1 MIEKDGVGP
10 QPVADAVACIH
21 SARTKS
27 LARASFFAIPSS
39 SSTARLRLP
48 PFCQPSMRRRGPVF
62 LLLLLAAAAVAPAVH
77 SFPFRLQPWKK
88 QVGHQHQATER
99 RRRPPGLSGLFGAN
113 DNEGSDENVG
123 SNDKQRARSGPA
135 PVSPFEEMVRKMT
148 NNPEYKVRRKET
160 DDTYLGPFYFRS
172 PSF

>member
-1 MIEKDGVGP
+1 M
-10 QPVADAVACIH
+10 
-21 SARTKS
+21 
-27 LARASFFAIPSS
+27 
-39 SSTARLRLP
+39 
-48 PFCQPSMRRRGPVF
+48 F

>member
-39 SSTARLRLP
+39 STARLRLP

-62 LLLLLAAAAVAPAVH
+62 LLLLLAAAVAPAVH